1 LKLYTHTHT
10 HTHTHTGSFREQK
23 GITLIALVITIIVLL
38 ILAGIS
44 IAMLTGENGIL
55 TKANQAKE
63 EYAYKNAEEK
73 VKLAVVEY
81 QVKMREESLY
91 NILSKIEGLEEI
103 DPDNANEGPPYIVV
117 VDGYEFEVRE
127 NEEGQI
133 EVEYIRKSNGILPEI
148 IKAEKSISGENVKIL
163 VEAKT
168 EDEEGIEKV
177 ILIKNGVEIETK
189 QVEGTHITEEFSLK
203 GNGTYQ
209 VKVIGKNRRRAIS
222 QEISVTEVQVKI
234 SGTLKA
240 GEVIDGSVLLTI
252 TGEATGT
259 NIAKIEIY
267 KGETTKI
274 GEIPIEGEE
283 MQITKTYET
292 ANMSF
297 YEETNYSAKII
308 ASTTEWAFTNTVI
321 CMNSNTI
328 RTREDLQKL
337 SKVVEEG
344 NNFKGKNLKVVEDI
358 NIQSVEMSPIGTVD
372 VPFEG
377 NFNGNFKTI
386 SNIVYRGIL
395 DYFYGSNT
403 GRANYI
409 SGLFG
414 CVGASGKIHG
424 ILLSNVIGSKND
436 SGAIESVAY
445 IRRTCWT

>member
-1 LKLYTHTHT
+1 
-10 HTHTHTGSFREQK
+10 
-23 GITLIALVITIIVLL
+23 
-38 ILAGIS
+38 
-44 IAMLTGENGIL
+44 
-55 TKANQAKE
+55 
-63 EYAYKNAEEK
+63 
-73 VKLAVVEY
+73 
-81 QVKMREESLY
+81 
-91 NILSKIEGLEEI
+91 
-103 DPDNANEGPPYIVV
+103 
-117 VDGYEFEVRE
+117 
-127 NEEGQI
+127 
-133 EVEYIRKSNGILPEI
+133 
-148 IKAEKSISGENVKIL
+148 
-163 VEAKT
+163 
-168 EDEEGIEKV
+168 
-177 ILIKNGVEIETK
+177 
-189 QVEGTHITEEFSLK
+189 
-203 GNGTYQ
+203 
-209 VKVIGKNRRRAIS
+209 
-222 QEISVTEVQVKI
+222 
-234 SGTLKA
+234 
-240 GEVIDGSVLLTI
+240 
-252 TGEATGT
+252 
-259 NIAKIEIY
+259 
-267 KGETTKI
+267 
-274 GEIPIEGEE
+274 